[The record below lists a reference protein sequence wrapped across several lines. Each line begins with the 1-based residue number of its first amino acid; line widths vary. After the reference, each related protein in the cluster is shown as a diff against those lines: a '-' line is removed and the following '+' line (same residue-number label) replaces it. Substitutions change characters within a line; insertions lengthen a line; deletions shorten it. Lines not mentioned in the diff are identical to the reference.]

1 MRVSA
6 IIPAFNEQDW
16 IEETVSTLRELS
28 FIQELIVVDD
38 GSIDCTATIARPW
51 VDQLITLPKNV
62 GKGVALQ
69 AGLKEATGDII
80 LFLDADLQ
88 KSAREVDKLLTPVVR
103 EECDMTI
110 AILPKAPRKAG
121 FGLTRKLAYQG
132 IAQMTQQK
140 LQAPLSGQRA
150 FRRDLFSCVRFMDC
164 GFGIEVAMTIDILRA
179 GYRIKEVP
187 VKFTHRYTSNNLHGF
202 LHRGKEFWHVYQTLQ
217 RKRQEVKKDE

>member
-16 IEETVSTLRELS
+16 IEETVSTLRGSS
-28 FIQELIVVDD
+28 FIHELIVVDD
-38 GSIDCTATIARPW
+38 GSIDCTANIARPW
-51 VDQLITLPKNV
+51 VDQLIIMPKNV
-62 GKGVALQ
+62 GKGAALH
-69 AGLKEATGDII
+69 AGWKEATGDII

-103 EECDMTI
+103 KDCDMSI

-121 FGLTRKLAYQG
+121 FGLAKKLAQQG
-132 IAQMTQQK
+132 IVQMTLQK

-150 FRRDLFSCVRFMDC
+150 FRRDLFSCVRFVDC

-179 GYRIKEVP
+179 GYRIIEVP
-187 VKFTHRYTSNNLHGF
+187 VNFTHRYTTNNLHGF
-202 LHRGKEFWHVYQTLQ
+202 LHRGKEFWHVYRTLQ
-217 RKRQEVKKDE
+217 RKRQEAEKR